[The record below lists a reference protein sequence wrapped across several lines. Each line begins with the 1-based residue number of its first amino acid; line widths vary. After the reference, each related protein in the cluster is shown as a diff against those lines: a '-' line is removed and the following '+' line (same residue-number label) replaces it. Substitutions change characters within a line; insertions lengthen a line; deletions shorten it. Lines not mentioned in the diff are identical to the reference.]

1 MGGGATL
8 DPLVGLNDAGKPLR
22 SKLLAVPA
30 LRARYMTYVRQIA
43 TRWLDWNTLG
53 PLVQK
58 YQALIAEDVKTDT
71 RKLDTTE
78 AFTTGAGALKTFAER
93 RRDYLLNYK
102 QPAGVHGTG
111 GL

>member
-1 MGGGATL
+1 
-8 DPLVGLNDAGKPLR
+8 LNDASKPLR

-43 TRWLDWNTLG
+43 NKWLDWNTLG

-71 RKLDTTE
+71 RKLVPTE
-78 AFTTGAGALKTFAER
+78 AFTASADGLKTFVDR
-93 RRDYLLNYK
+93 RREYLLSYK
-102 QPAGVHGTG
+102 PQ
-111 GL
+111 